1 MKLRTL
7 ACIAAMA
14 GCHGGAAIAHT
25 AADQA
30 ASGAGQPCPSAQF
43 GESYQRVGDSPSLQL
58 AVYEFVTGG
67 DLGFGGP
74 AADRIELQF
83 FGGAY
88 NTTGS
93 YSLSSAP
100 NDNFATCEVCVLV
113 IQDEGGGAD
122 PEKFLFQS
130 AGSLTV
136 AAATPPGPSAS
147 LQVGF
152 AALQVVEVSID
163 ANTSVSTPVP
173 DGACY
178 RPNGV
183 LFANGFE

>member
-7 ACIAAMA
+7 TCIAAMA
-14 GCHGGAAIAHT
+14 GCHGGAAVART
-25 AADQA
+25 ATNDAGN
-30 ASGAGQPCPSAQF
+30 GAGQPCLQAQF
-43 GESYQRVGDSPSLQL
+43 SDSYQRVGDSPFLQL
-58 AVYEFVTGG
+58 AVYEFDTGG

-83 FGGAY
+83 LGGAY

-93 YSLSSAP
+93 YSLASAP

-136 AAATPPGPSAS
+136 AASTPPGPSAT

-163 ANTSVSTPVP
+163 GDTSVSTPVP
-173 DGACY
+173 GGACY